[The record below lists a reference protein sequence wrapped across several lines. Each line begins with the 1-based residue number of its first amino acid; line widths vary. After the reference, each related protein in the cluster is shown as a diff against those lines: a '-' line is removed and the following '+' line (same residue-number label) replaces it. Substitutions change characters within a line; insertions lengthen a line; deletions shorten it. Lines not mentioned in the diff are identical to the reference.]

1 MKENVN
7 KDQRLSSKDIGSLL
21 LRDMQ
26 LPSYLRTYQ
35 IICNVPK
42 TYVNACII
50 CHLCSITVC
59 MHRLLVVD
67 DSIDDDDYGDDDY
80 DMINFLSNQGT
91 VYSFLS
97 AETVPRNVATL
108 VNN

>member
-1 MKENVN
+1 M
-7 KDQRLSSKDIGSLL
+7 
-21 LRDMQ
+21 
-26 LPSYLRTYQ
+26 
-35 IICNVPK
+35 
-42 TYVNACII
+42 
-50 CHLCSITVC
+50 
-59 MHRLLVVD
+59 VD